1 MLVTGL
7 PSMTDGMIS
16 SPDTLVLQRV
26 IVTTSLSITYFK
38 LGFSTDTASGGLVS
52 LLFSPSHPMRRLKAK
67 SEIKCFMLITSY

>member
-38 LGFSTDTASGGLVS
+38 LGFSTDTASVGLVS
-52 LLFSPSHPMRRLKAK
+52 EAASSRGP
-67 SEIKCFMLITSY
+67 